1 MAVIRVEKNK
11 NFTTM
16 SNYHLRDKELSL
28 KAKGLLSQIL
38 SLPENW
44 DYSVRGLV
52 AICLEGK
59 DCIVTTLQELERKG
73 YLVRKQTR
81 DAHGRLGGIEYVI
94 YETPASNPNKGLPH
108 TEKPHTGKPH
118 MDMSD
123 VEKPQVENPP
133 QLNTNESK
141 TEENKYRENVGNR
154 HKFGQYQNVLLSDE
168 DLERLRA
175 EFPVD
180 YELRIERLSEYMA
193 SSGKSY
199 KNHLATIR
207 IWARKETGNN
217 KSGGLSYS
225 HSNYRYEEGES
236 L

>member
-1 MAVIRVEKNK
+1 MAVIRVEKNR

-16 SNYHLRDKELSL
+16 SNYHLRDKDLSL

-38 SLPENW
+38 SLPDDW

-52 AICLEGK
+52 SICLEGK
-59 DCIVTTLQELERKG
+59 DCIVTTLKELEIKG
-73 YLVRKQTR
+73 YLVRKQLR
-81 DAHGRLGGIEYVI
+81 DANGRLGGIEYII
-94 YETPASNPNKGLPH
+94 YETPPEPCADSPC
-108 TEKPHTGKPH
+108 TEKPDTVKQDADRPNTGRP
-118 MDMSD
+118 D
-123 VEKPQVENPP
+123 EGNPP

-207 IWARKETGNN
+207 SWARKETGKN